1 MRGSFVATVLNPLR
15 QWIWTIGQC
24 GSRRLVADPS
34 KALIPGVTVTA
45 TNTGTGVAAMT
56 VTNESGAYNF
66 PALQPGN
73 YKVSAGLPGFQTQ
86 TFTAVQLGGGQQVTL
101 NFTLQVAAAAGQ
113 ENVEVTVAADTILA
127 TTSNWI
133 GTVLPEYKIRD
144 MPKFPG
150 NVLNL
155 VQNTRGVQRDA
166 SGTFGYMAGGR
177 LGDVNATRDG
187 INVNDGRYK
196 NGAWSTIYTS
206 PDMVEEVEVVVAPV
220 DAETS
225 RGDGQ
230 VSMVTRSGTNQYE
243 AASPGATTTL
253 RLTETTGSTT
263 STESVRATIIA
274 ICSAPRW
281 AARSSKTKT
290 SSFCCS
296 AASATS
302 RTQATGL
309 TWTDIAKAGIF
320 RTIPTVKITRMP
332 AATVGLFWLT

>member
-1 MRGSFVATVLNPLR
+1 MCTVALSLLCLILSVNGYGQSVNAAVGGS
-15 QWIWTIGQC
+15 
-24 GSRRLVADPS
+24 VADPS

-73 YKVSAGLPGFQTQ
+73 YKVTAELPGFQTQ

-113 ENVEVTVAADTILA
+113 NVEVTVAADTILA
-127 TTSNWI
+127 TTSNSI
-133 GTVLPEYKIRD
+133 GTVLAEYKIRD
-144 MPKFPG
+144 LPTLTG

-155 VQNTRGVQRDA
+155 VQNTPGVQRDA

-187 INVNDGRYK
+187 INVNDGRYE

-206 PDMVEEVEVVVAPV
+206 PDMVEEVKVVVAPV

-225 RGDGQ
+225 R
-230 VSMVTRSGTNQYE
+230 
-243 AASPGATTTL
+243 AT
-253 RLTETTGSTT
+253 
-263 STESVRATIIA
+263 
-274 ICSAPRW
+274 
-281 AARSSKTKT
+281 AR
-290 SSFCCS
+290 F
-296 AASATS
+296 
-302 RTQATGL
+302 Q
-309 TWTDIAKAGIF
+309 W
-320 RTIPTVKITRMP
+320 
-332 AATVGLFWLT
+332 